1 MLHLGENV
9 VIPHSKV
16 VAILDIESLGDSEA
30 NLEFLQTAKEEGFV
44 RNITKKAKSLVIT
57 TENIMYLSP
66 ISSVTLKSRFE
77 KPYAEI

>member
-44 RNITKKAKSLVIT
+44 RNITKKAKVS
-57 TENIMYLSP
+57 
-66 ISSVTLKSRFE
+66 
-77 KPYAEI
+77 